1 MDAPCT
7 DLPPLLPASDT
18 SSMAPAAV
26 VVLLLL
32 PGLLLP
38 SSGEEPSSPA
48 LVIALLARNAAH
60 ALPYSLGALERLQYP
75 KERTSIWSVTDHNE
89 DGTLKVLQRWLESVR
104 PSYRSVVWRAQES
117 PRWYPEETGPKQW
130 PEERYEHVMKLRQ
143 EALDY
148 AREIQA
154 DYILFIDADNVLT
167 NVQTVQLLMAL
178 NKTLVAPML
187 DAQTG
192 FSNFWCGITPQGF
205 YRRTPDY
212 YPTKNRQRI
221 GCFPVPMVH
230 STFLLDLRKE
240 ESSKLAFYPPHPN
253 YTWTFDDV
261 IVFAYSCLASG
272 VQGYVCNEHRFGY
285 INVPPL
291 PHQDLED
298 DQLNFVHLI
307 LEAMVE
313 GFPFTASPHVPL
325 PEKQPDKMGF
335 DEVFLINL
343 LRRPERRE
351 RMQRSL
357 YEQEISCRVVDAVD
371 GRALNSSD
379 IKRLGVNLLPGF
391 YDPFSGRTLTKGEV
405 GCFLSHFKI
414 WKEIADRHLEVTL
427 VFEDDVRFESYFKR
441 KMIRLLGDVR
451 SAELEWDLIYIGRKQ
466 VTTAPEKPVENVRN
480 LVEADYSYWTLCYMI
495 SLQGAQKLLNA
506 EPLSKMLP
514 VDEFL
519 PIMSDTHPNKEYK
532 SHFPIRDLKVFSVHP
547 LLVYPTHY
555 TGDPSWESDT
565 ETSTLWDDD
574 NVRTDWSGS
583 QKTLKDSRGNVP
595 HGLRSATRDEL

>member
-1 MDAPCT
+1 
-7 DLPPLLPASDT
+7 
-18 SSMAPAAV
+18 MAPAV
-26 VVLLLL
+26 LLLLLL
-32 PGLLLP
+32 PGPLLLASAQDP
-38 SSGEEPSSPA
+38 VLGTDSSPPA

-60 ALPYSLGALERLQYP
+60 ALPYSLGALERLHYP
-75 KERTSIWSVTDHNE
+75 KERISIWCVTDHNE
-89 DGTLKVLQRWLESVR
+89 DSTVAVLRPWLESVR
-104 PSYRSVVWRAQES
+104 PLYRSVVWRVQEA
-117 PRWYPEETGPKQW
+117 PRWYSEETGPKQW
-130 PEERYEHVMKLRQ
+130 PKERYEHVMKLRQ

-148 AREIQA
+148 ARENKA
-154 DYILFIDADNVLT
+154 DYILYTDADNVLT
-167 NVQTVQLLMAL
+167 NDETLQLLMVK

-187 DAQTG
+187 NSQTG

-212 YPTKNRQRI
+212 YPTRNRQRV
-221 GCFPVPMVH
+221 GCFPVPMLH
-230 STFLLDLRKE
+230 ATFLLDLRKE

-253 YTWTFDDV
+253 YTWTFDDI

-272 VQGYVCNEHRFGY
+272 VQGYICNDHRFGY

-291 PHQDLED
+291 PNHDLED
-298 DQLNFVHLI
+298 DKLNFVHLI

-313 GFPFTASPHVPL
+313 GFPFAASEYVFPA
-325 PEKQPDKMGF
+325 EKQPDKMGF

-351 RMQRSL
+351 RMLRSL
-357 YEQEISCRVVDAVD
+357 YEQEISCRVLDAVD

-414 WKEIADRHLEVTL
+414 WKEIVDRELEVTL

-441 KMIRLLGDVR
+441 KMIRLLDDIR
-451 SAELEWDLIYIGRKQ
+451 TAKLEWDLIYIGRKQ
-466 VTTAPEKPVENVRN
+466 VTTDPEKPVENVGH
-480 LVEADYSYWTLCYMI
+480 LVKADYSYWTLCYMI
-495 SLQGAQKLLNA
+495 SLQGARKLVNA

-519 PIMSDTHPNKEYK
+519 PIMSDTHTNEEYK
-532 SHFPIRDLKVFSVHP
+532 NHFPNRDLKVFSVHP

-555 TGDPSWESDT
+555 TGEPSWLSDT

-574 NVRTDWSGS
+574 NIRTDWSGS
-583 QKTLKDSRGNVP
+583 QKTLKDSRGNMR
-595 HGLRSATRDEL
+595 HGLRSTSRDEL

>member
-1 MDAPCT
+1 
-7 DLPPLLPASDT
+7 
-18 SSMAPAAV
+18 MAPAV
-26 VVLLLL
+26 LLLLLL
-32 PGLLLP
+32 PGLLLASAQDP
-38 SSGEEPSSPA
+38 VPGQDSSPPS

-60 ALPYSLGALERLQYP
+60 ALPYSLGALERLNYP
-75 KERTSIWSVTDHNE
+75 KDRISIWCATDHNE
-89 DGTLKVLQRWLESVR
+89 DTTKDVLQQWLESVHLL
-104 PSYRSVVWRAQES
+104 YHSVVWRAHEV
-117 PRWYPEETGPKQW
+117 PRWYPEETGPKEW
-130 PEERYEHVMKLRQ
+130 PKERHEHVMKLRQ

-148 AREIQA
+148 AREKKA
-154 DYILFIDADNVLT
+154 DYILYTDADNVLT
-167 NVQTVQLLMAL
+167 NIQTVQLLMAV

-187 DAQTG
+187 DSQTG

-212 YPTKNRQRI
+212 YPTRNRQRI

-230 STFLLDLRKE
+230 STILIDLHKE
-240 ESSKLAFYPPHPN
+240 ESNKLAFFPPHPN

-272 VQGYVCNEHRFGY
+272 VQGYVCNDHHFGY

-291 PHQDLED
+291 PHHELED
-298 DQLNFVHLI
+298 DQLNFVHLT

-313 GFPFTASPHVPL
+313 GFPFTASQYLSP
-325 PEKQPDKMGF
+325 PEKHPDKMGF

-343 LRRPERRE
+343 IRRPERRE
-351 RMQRSL
+351 RMLQSL
-357 YEQEISCRVVDAVD
+357 YEQEISCRVLDAVD

-405 GCFLSHFKI
+405 GCFLSHYKI
-414 WKEIADRHLEVTL
+414 WQEVVDRQLGVTL

-441 KMIRLLGDVR
+441 KMIRLLNDIHN
-451 SAELEWDLIYIGRKQ
+451 AELEWDVIYIGRKQ
-466 VTTAPEKPVENVRN
+466 VTTDPEKPVENVKN

-506 EPLSKMLP
+506 EPLTKMLP

-519 PIMSDTHPNKEYK
+519 PIMSDTHPNEEYK
-532 SHFPIRDLKVFSVHP
+532 SHFPTRDLKVFSVHP

-555 TGDPSWESDT
+555 TGDPSWLSDT

-583 QKTLKDSRGNVP
+583 QKTLKDSRGNLH
-595 HGLRSATRDEL
+595 HGLHPTTRDEL

>member
-1 MDAPCT
+1 
-7 DLPPLLPASDT
+7 
-18 SSMAPAAV
+18 MAPAV
-26 VVLLLL
+26 VLLLLL
-32 PGLLLP
+32 PGLGLLA
-38 SSGEEPSSPA
+38 SGQEPVLGNDSSPPS

-75 KERTSIWSVTDHNE
+75 KERISIWCVTDHNE
-89 DGTLKVLQRWLESVR
+89 DATLEVLRQWLEAVR
-104 PSYRSVVWRAQES
+104 PLYRSVVCRAQES
-117 PRWYPEETGPKQW
+117 PRWFPEETGPKQW
-130 PEERYEHVMKLRQ
+130 PKERYEHVMKLRQ

-148 AREIQA
+148 ARENRA
-154 DYILFIDADNVLT
+154 DYILYTDADNILT
-167 NVQTVQLLMAL
+167 NVQTVQSLMAE
-178 NKTLVAPML
+178 NKTLIAPML

-192 FSNFWCGITPQGF
+192 FSNFWCGMTPQGF
-205 YRRTPDY
+205 YRRTADY
-212 YPTKNRQRI
+212 YPTKNRQRV

-240 ESSKLAFYPPHPN
+240 ESSKLAFHPPHPK
-253 YTWTFDDV
+253 YTWTYDDV
-261 IVFAYSCLASG
+261 IVFAHSCLASG
-272 VQGYVCNEHRFGY
+272 VQGYICNNHHFGY
-285 INVPPL
+285 INAPPL
-291 PHQDLED
+291 PQHDLED
-298 DQLNFVHLI
+298 DKLNFVHLL

-313 GFPFTASPHVPL
+313 GFPFITSQYVFP
-325 PEKQPDKMGF
+325 PEKHPDKMGF
-335 DEVFLINL
+335 DEVILINL

-351 RMQRSL
+351 RMLRSL
-357 YEQEISCRVVDAVD
+357 YEQEIACRVLDAVD
-371 GRALNSSD
+371 GGALNSSD

-414 WKEIADRHLEVTL
+414 WQEIVDRQLEGTL
-427 VFEDDVRFESYFKR
+427 VFEDDVQFTSYFKR
-441 KMIRLLGDVR
+441 KMIRLQDDIR
-451 SAELEWDLIYIGRKQ
+451 AAKLEWDLIYIGRKQ
-466 VTTAPEKPVENVRN
+466 VTTDPEKSVENVRN

-532 SHFPIRDLKVFSVHP
+532 SHFPVRDLKVFSVHP

-555 TGDPSWESDT
+555 TGEPNWLSDT

-574 NVRTDWSGS
+574 NIRTDWSGS
-583 QKTLKDSRGNVP
+583 QKTLKDSRGDMH
-595 HGLRSATRDEL
+595 HGLHSTSRDEL